1 MDIARPV
8 SGLASGADECASD
21 DRLPAPT
28 LAVGTVAEDH
38 PASLTVAGAVSE
50 LRAEAPSPTSRFTSD
65 ATIASK
71 AAHEADAALATP
83 LTLLGPRA

>member
-8 SGLASGADECASD
+8 SGLASGAACCALD

-28 LAVGTVAEDH
+28 LAEGTVAEDH

-50 LRAEAPSPTSRFTSD
+50 LHA
-65 ATIASK
+65 
-71 AAHEADAALATP
+71 
-83 LTLLGPRA
+83 